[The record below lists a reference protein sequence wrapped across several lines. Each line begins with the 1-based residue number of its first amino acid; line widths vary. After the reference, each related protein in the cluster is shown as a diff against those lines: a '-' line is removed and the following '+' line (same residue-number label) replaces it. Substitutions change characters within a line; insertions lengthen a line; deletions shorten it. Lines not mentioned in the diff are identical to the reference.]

1 MWDRWLA
8 TIHKMGPGQ
17 ADSAP
22 GFQTLASKAGNTPH
36 THAHERYE
44 VKFMIEEE
52 NLREA
57 ARLLNKYKEVH
68 IVDLMDDVD
77 EKLQVI
83 ILKVA
88 DMDEDELEE
97 NAVFHT
103 LDKFLSDIVTK
114 LSYAKKGI
122 DDIKSEVDETPL

>member
-1 MWDRWLA
+1 
-8 TIHKMGPGQ
+8 
-17 ADSAP
+17 
-22 GFQTLASKAGNTPH
+22 
-36 THAHERYE
+36 
-44 VKFMIEEE
+44 MIEEE